1 MTIAQIRAALIA
13 KFGARK
19 YRITADG
26 EIHAFGAM
34 PNTNMDGWFVFGHIA
49 DGDLSSRLA

>member
-19 YRITADG
+19 YRITSSGD
-26 EIHAFGAM
+26 IHAFGTM
-34 PNTNMDGWFVFGHIA
+34 PNSNVEDWFFVGHVDTITPEE
-49 DGDLSSRLA
+49 LA